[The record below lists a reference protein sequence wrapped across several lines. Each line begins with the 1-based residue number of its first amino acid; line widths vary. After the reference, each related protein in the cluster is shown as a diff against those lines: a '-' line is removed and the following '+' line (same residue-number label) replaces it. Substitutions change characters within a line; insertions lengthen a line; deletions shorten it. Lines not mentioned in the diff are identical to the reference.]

1 MLLTFPKNSEEPGL
15 SAPPDSATE
24 ARGTRATPPLKTPH
38 HGITTLQPPLAF
50 SAERVSAHRG
60 VQADFRGLSCIENH
74 GRDLG
79 VASSIIQEDLTI
91 NGDISSTE
99 GSVEIKGTV
108 IGDLTAQ
115 SIIVQEGGSTNG
127 TLSAKSVAVEGGH
140 CGQLQCDDL
149 KLASTARVKADV
161 SAHSMSTESGAKI
174 EGTVKITGKS

>member
-1 MLLTFPKNSEEPGL
+1 M
-15 SAPPDSATE
+15 
-24 ARGTRATPPLKTPH
+24 
-38 HGITTLQPPLAF
+38 
-50 SAERVSAHRG
+50 
-60 VQADFRGLSCIENH
+60 
-74 GRDLG
+74 
-79 VASSIIQEDLTI
+79 ASSIIQEDLTI